1 MFHWVD
7 LCKELS
13 YINSIDKSNSLF
25 QSKNFEH
32 LLVAAPNAHD
42 TNNHVIFVFV
52 SCFVTVFYT
61 YHINYIC
68 MHYVK
73 ALLESC
79 YTETESLQLEK
90 TPVSILLSG
99 GWYFDQP

>member
-1 MFHWVD
+1 
-7 LCKELS
+7 
-13 YINSIDKSNSLF
+13 
-25 QSKNFEH
+25 
-32 LLVAAPNAHD
+32 
-42 TNNHVIFVFV
+42 
-52 SCFVTVFYT
+52 
-61 YHINYIC
+61 